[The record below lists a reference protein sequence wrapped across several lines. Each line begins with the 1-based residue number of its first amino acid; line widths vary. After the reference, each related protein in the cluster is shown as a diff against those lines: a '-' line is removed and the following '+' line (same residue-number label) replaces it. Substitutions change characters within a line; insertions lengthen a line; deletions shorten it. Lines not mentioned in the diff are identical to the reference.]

1 MDIQNNMNSQS
12 NISYLRIRPC
22 DNDNEI
28 YLNSRKKEGTS
39 SFLIKDKLNFHEI
52 NRKGFQTISN
62 NISHQSS
69 MWIINDDNWEK
80 FMKVDSRRVIYF
92 YKGNISYYFLIYLK
106 IFCKISDLLHNYL
119 FLYMD
124 PQKQKS
130 FLLSLLFLI
139 FL

>member
-12 NISYLRIRPC
+12 NVSYLRIRPC

-39 SFLIKDKLNFHEI
+39 SFLIKDKLNFQEI

-69 MWIINDDNWEK
+69 
-80 FMKVDSRRVIYF
+80 FV
-92 YKGNISYYFLIYLK
+92 
-106 IFCKISDLLHNYL
+106 
-119 FLYMD
+119 
-124 PQKQKS
+124 
-130 FLLSLLFLI
+130 
-139 FL
+139 

>member
-1 MDIQNNMNSQS
+1 MKMDIQNNMNMQS

-62 NISHQSS
+62 NINYQSS
-69 MWIINDDNWEK
+69 MWLINDDNWETY
-80 FMKVDSRRVIYF
+80 MKVDSRRVIYF
-92 YKGNISYYFLIYLK
+92 YKGNKEVF
-106 IFCKISDLLHNYL
+106 
-119 FLYMD
+119 
-124 PQKQKS
+124 
-130 FLLSLLFLI
+130 
-139 FL
+139 

>member
-28 YLNSRKKEGTS
+28 YLNSR
-39 SFLIKDKLNFHEI
+39 KDKLNFHEI

-92 YKGNISYYFLIYLK
+92 YKGNKEIALEVLTRLK
-106 IFCKISDLLHNYL
+106 PRII
-119 FLYMD
+119 
-124 PQKQKS
+124 Q
-130 FLLSLLFLI
+130 LSK
-139 FL
+139 